1 MKKTLSF
8 AKDNA
13 EFVTA
18 CLFGA
23 ALFAAVTVNAILH
36 GVYSGF

>member
-1 MKKTLSF
+1 MKKTISF

-23 ALFAAVTVNAILH
+23 ALFGMVVVNALVH
-36 GVYSGF
+36 GIYSGF

>member
-1 MKKTLSF
+1 MKKTISF

-18 CLFGA
+18 CLISVTLFGM
-23 ALFAAVTVNAILH
+23 VVVNTLVH
-36 GVYSGF
+36 GIYSGF